1 MPDSLIT
8 FQFRNT
14 YGEFNEYVV
23 ADSRVYSYEQTL
35 YLDGYCGWKKYTF
48 RTTGIESDIFLL
60 DQCRW
65 VQRQDYINS
74 HYVGD
79 GLQYALPDEIPHG
92 AGSGRSYWNDSIQY
106 DGLPVHVDLRVECGG
121 PPLDMHVERLTRYGE
136 IEGVCRQCGW
146 RVRLSLSLITRCMDA
161 QSGEPV
167 TDICGYL
174 YNCYREAYLQT
185 PAGQRELAYAAL
197 DDGIKRLSDVLP
209 ILYYVGKASG
219 QLRKPKREM
228 LRGVIR
234 NAVSHEGIDDAMID
248 SGINHS
254 IARLSDQEVREAI
267 DRIAQNPQQIS
278 DVYAIAKSMVATGKT
293 TTPAEEEILA
303 YIGRRYWHLIGK
315 MQQ

>member
-14 YGEFNEYVV
+14 YGEINEYVV
-23 ADSRVYSYEQTL
+23 ADSRVYSYEQTR

-48 RTTGIESDIFLL
+48 RASGIESEIFML

-74 HYVGD
+74 RYIGD

-92 AGSGRSYWNDSIQY
+92 AEVSYWDDIPY

-121 PPLDMHVERLTRYGE
+121 PPLDMRVERLTRYRE
-136 IEGVCRQCGW
+136 MEGFCRQCGW
-146 RVRLSLSLITRCMDA
+146 KIRLLLSLITSCMDTR
-161 QSGEPV
+161 SGELV
-167 TDICGYL
+167 TDIRGYL
-174 YNCYREAYLQT
+174 HNRYMKAYLQT
-185 PAGQRELAYAAL
+185 PEGQRELAYAAL
-197 DDGIKRLSDVLP
+197 DEGVKRLSDVLP

-228 LRGVIR
+228 LREVIR
-234 NAVSHEGIDDAMID
+234 KAASHEGIDDSMID
-248 SGINHS
+248 REINNR
-254 IARLSDQEVREAI
+254 IAKLSDQDVRAAI

-278 DVYAIAKSMVATGKT
+278 DVYAIAKNMVATGKT
-293 TTPAEEEILA
+293 ATPAEEEILA
-303 YIGRRYWHLIGK
+303 YIGRRYWHMIGK
-315 MQQ
+315 VQ